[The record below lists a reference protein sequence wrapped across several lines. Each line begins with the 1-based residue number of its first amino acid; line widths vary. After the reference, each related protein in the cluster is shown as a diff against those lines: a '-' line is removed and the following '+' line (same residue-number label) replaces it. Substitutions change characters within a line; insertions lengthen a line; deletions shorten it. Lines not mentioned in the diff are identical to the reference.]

1 MSDRRSSGLRIGQLI
16 TLTLGFL
23 LASVLIFVFGLWVG
37 RDIAEQRLARETQV
51 IRLAVTSPT
60 PFETPVAP
68 AVAGLPVATP
78 TLPAI
83 HLAAAPTVAPKPTAR
98 LVPTPTHHSL
108 ALVWPTSGPA
118 ARPTPAAEGGN
129 WTVQA
134 NATTDP
140 VQAVVQARELR
151 MKGYDAYTTQ
161 GPIGGVTW
169 YRVRVGHFNDKAS
182 AKAAETKLR
191 REEGLEAAYVTSH

>member
-1 MSDRRSSGLRIGQLI
+1 MSDRRSSGLSIGQLI
-16 TLTLGFL
+16 TLTFGFL

-37 RDIAEQRLARETQV
+37 RDIAEQRLARETHV

-60 PFETPVAP
+60 PLEVPVAP
-68 AVAGLPVATP
+68 AIAELPAATP

-83 HLAAAPTVAPKPTAR
+83 HMAAAPPAAPKAPAR
-98 LVPTPTHHSL
+98 LAPTPTRSPLL
-108 ALVWPTSGPA
+108 ALVAP
-118 ARPTPAAEGGN
+118 ARPTAAVGGGR

-140 VQAVVQARELR
+140 VQAAVQARELQ
-151 MKGYDAYTTQ
+151 MKGYDAYTTH

-169 YRVRVGHFNDKAS
+169 YRVRVGHFGDKAS
-182 AKAAETKLR
+182 AKAVEARLR